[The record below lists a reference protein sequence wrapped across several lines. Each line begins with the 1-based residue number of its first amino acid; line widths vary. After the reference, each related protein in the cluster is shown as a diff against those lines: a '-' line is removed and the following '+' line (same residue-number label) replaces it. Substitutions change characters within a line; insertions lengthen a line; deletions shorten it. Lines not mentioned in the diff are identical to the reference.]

1 MDGLYVEKLMGH
13 DIGIKAHYFKPSS
26 QELLEGNEHKMGYVS
41 VIDALTINEENRLRR
56 KVQQLTIRSDKLD
69 ILQEQINELNEKLGL
84 ETLD

>member
-1 MDGLYVEKLMGH
+1 
-13 DIGIKAHYFKPSS
+13 
-26 QELLEGNEHKMGYVS
+26 MGYVS

-84 ETLD
+84 EKSTTPPLLAFLTVKPCLVCVL

>member
-1 MDGLYVEKLMGH
+1 
-13 DIGIKAHYFKPSS
+13 
-26 QELLEGNEHKMGYVS
+26 MGYVS

-84 ETLD
+84 EKLD